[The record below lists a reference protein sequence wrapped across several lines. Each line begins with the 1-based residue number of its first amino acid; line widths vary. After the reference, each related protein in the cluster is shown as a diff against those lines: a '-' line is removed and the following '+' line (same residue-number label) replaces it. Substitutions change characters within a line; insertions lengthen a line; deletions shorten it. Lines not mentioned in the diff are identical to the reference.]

1 MIQMGFNTELA
12 KKALIKSKNESLSV
26 ALDAYTEVVAAEE
39 KNKPVKNVPKKKLK
53 IISYECP
60 VCTLINGEDKS
71 ICDACG
77 TEAPQTAYLIVKDE
91 EEIKKEK
98 DEEDRKAREAEDA
111 KKKELEAEIKK

>member
-26 ALDAYTEVVAAEE
+26 ALDAYMEVVAAEE
-39 KNKPVKNVPKKKLK
+39 KNKPPKSAPKQKIK

-60 VCTLINGEDKS
+60 VCTLINAEDKS

-77 TEAPQTAYLIVKDE
+77 TEAPQTDYLIVKDE
-91 EEIKKEK
+91 EVIKKEK
-98 DEEDRKAREAEDA
+98 DEEDRKEREAE
-111 KKKELEAEIKK
+111 ERR